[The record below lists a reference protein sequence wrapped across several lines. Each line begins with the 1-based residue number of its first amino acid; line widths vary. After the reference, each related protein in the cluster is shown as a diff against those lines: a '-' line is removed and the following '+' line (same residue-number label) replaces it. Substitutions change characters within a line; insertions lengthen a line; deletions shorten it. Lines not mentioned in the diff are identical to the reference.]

1 MAWVEGKEHK
11 NSDRLGNKLGKRAW
25 NRAKNAP
32 YIYIY
37 GEKTKNTR
45 YFLAQARK
53 VCYNCSVYI
62 ILWLQAHQKTT
73 EEKTEGKTEK
83 MLLSE

>member
-37 GEKTKNTR
+37 GEKTKNIR
-45 YFLAQARK
+45 YFLAQPRK
-53 VCYNCSVYI
+53 VCYNGSMYI
-62 ILWLQAHQKTT
+62 IL
-73 EEKTEGKTEK
+73 
-83 MLLSE
+83 

>member
-32 YIYIY
+32 IYIYIY
-37 GEKTKNTR
+37 IAKRRKTHVI
-45 YFLAQARK
+45 F
-53 VCYNCSVYI
+53 
-62 ILWLQAHQKTT
+62 
-73 EEKTEGKTEK
+73 
-83 MLLSE
+83 

>member
-37 GEKTKNTR
+37 MAKRRKT
-45 YFLAQARK
+45 YVIF
-53 VCYNCSVYI
+53 
-62 ILWLQAHQKTT
+62 
-73 EEKTEGKTEK
+73 
-83 MLLSE
+83 

>member
-37 GEKTKNTR
+37 IWRKDEKHTLFFSTTAK
-45 YFLAQARK
+45 
-53 VCYNCSVYI
+53 SV
-62 ILWLQAHQKTT
+62 L
-73 EEKTEGKTEK
+73 
-83 MLLSE
+83 